1 MGIFNNNDQYDI
13 PVSTQPMANKIDVV
27 SNKVDLTTGA
37 VVGMET
43 AVIAQEKSSTEQICG
58 KLDIGFFNV
67 VISQIAQKLA
77 NENAKARALAL
88 ELMQQQKALQ
98 GLQSRMT
105 GDYNMISARYAK
117 LFGSLN
123 QELRNRITELDKP
136 LMDYCSQQVKQL
148 QNRIYGL
155 VSGVPVL
162 QSESL
167 TATQAIA
174 AAHIKRNA
182 QSLIE
187 AAGEYIKHDKQQ
199 EKTTSNLW
207 NAKIDEEKVYYVPM
221 IIDEENTEL
230 RSGASVIKDNQA
242 LKAAIG
248 DVAYQKTIQTLDSLI
263 SSLDWKIDGAQTVNV
278 VNHFTEMIEK
288 SDLPKRLKDEMMKL
302 FDRQFKTL

>member
-1 MGIFNNNDQYDI
+1 
-13 PVSTQPMANKIDVV
+13 MADKIDVV
-27 SNKVDLTTGA
+27 SNKVDMTTGA
-37 VVGMET
+37 VAAMET

-58 KLDIGFFNV
+58 KLDVGFFNV

-77 NENAKARALAL
+77 NENAKTRALAI

-98 GLQSRMT
+98 SLQSRMT
-105 GDYNMISARYAK
+105 GDYNMIGSRYAK

-123 QELRNRITELDKP
+123 QELRNRISELDKP

-182 QSLIE
+182 QNLIS

-199 EKTTSNLW
+199 ERTTQNLW
-207 NAKIDEEKVYYVPM
+207 NSKIDDEEIYYVPM
-221 IIDEENTEL
+221 IIDDENTEL
-230 RSGASVIKDNQA
+230 RSGASMIKDNQA
-242 LKAAIG
+242 LKTALG
-248 DVAYQKTIQTLDSLI
+248 DVAYQKTVQTLDSVVKSI
-263 SSLDWKIDGAQTVNV
+263 DWKTDDSQSANIANQYA
-278 VNHFTEMIEK
+278 EMVEK
-288 SDLPKRLKDEMMKL
+288 ADIPKRLKEVMMKM
-302 FDRQFKTL
+302 FDGKFQTL